1 MIRYVYR
8 KVFTVRKSI
17 FNGLKIIKKEE
28 KVFRIDGKRYLVTAS
43 VIPTLDWLMIGLT
56 PVNELTKAG
65 KAMTQIIY
73 VVGII
78 AALISTFFSL
88 RVSHSVTKPLIYLTD
103 TMKKF
108 GKGDLSV
115 RVPVLYEDEIGILSE
130 EFNKMSEQIRQLV
143 DQVYRE
149 QRAKRKSELAALQA
163 QINPHFL
170 YNTLNSVS
178 SLIKMNCPDE
188 AFIMIQAIGTFY
200 RTSLSDGKTLIPLEQ
215 EITNIENYIKI
226 QKVRYGNKIE
236 YEIDIENEILQEW
249 IVKLTLQPLVE
260 NSIYHGIK
268 EMRGKGIIRIKG
280 WKEKNKVFIQVSD
293 NGLGIPEEKLEE
305 LFSKDYREK
314 RLSIWII

>member
-1 MIRYVYR
+1 
-8 KVFTVRKSI
+8 
-17 FNGLKIIKKEE
+17 
-28 KVFRIDGKRYLVTAS
+28 
-43 VIPTLDWLMIGLT
+43 MIGLT

-178 SLIKMNCPDE
+178 SLIRMDCPDE
-188 AFIMIQAIGTFY
+188 AFTMIQAIGTFY

-236 YEIDIENEILQEW
+236 YEIDIEKEILQEW

-293 NGLGIPEEKLEE
+293 NGLGIPEEKLEK

-314 RLSIWII
+314 GSAFGLFNIQQRLQIYFGKEYGLTVESKLSQGTKATVCIPVDFKREEDRK

>member
-1 MIRYVYR
+1 MGETGSYLIADTDGN
-8 KVFTVRKSI
+8 K
-17 FNGLKIIKKEE
+17 KIENDQDVSGNISEEEYFQWAEDNKKGG

-78 AALISTFFSL
+78 AALISTFFQPEGFSQCNKAFDIFD
-88 RVSHSVTKPLIYLTD
+88 RYHE
-103 TMKKF
+103 KF

-170 YNTLNSVS
+170 
-178 SLIKMNCPDE
+178 I
-188 AFIMIQAIGTFY
+188 
-200 RTSLSDGKTLIPLEQ
+200 
-215 EITNIENYIKI
+215 
-226 QKVRYGNKIE
+226 
-236 YEIDIENEILQEW
+236 
-249 IVKLTLQPLVE
+249 
-260 NSIYHGIK
+260 
-268 EMRGKGIIRIKG
+268 
-280 WKEKNKVFIQVSD
+280 
-293 NGLGIPEEKLEE
+293 
-305 LFSKDYREK
+305 
-314 RLSIWII
+314 